1 MLSPSNLK
9 QVTSVSLQELSNVLS
24 LRIPGTELA
33 AVAHDPV
40 GTHPCPSLRMNLE
53 GMENVEVGERASEGL
68 TSCYETSEMYC
79 LRAEYK
85 DRLAA
90 LRSSRGKKSLVCP
103 QVASLTEFCLAQL
116 QSRQHRAGMTGSG
129 CDLTHGQG
137 EQAGGTDKN
146 VMGTTISGSRAG
158 CGAEESH
165 CPSIVKPQE
174 NQSGPREE

>member
-1 MLSPSNLK
+1 MLSPSDLK
-9 QVTSVSLQELSNVLS
+9 QVTSVSLQGLSNVLS

-129 CDLTHGQG
+129 CDLTHG
-137 EQAGGTDKN
+137 
-146 VMGTTISGSRAG
+146 
-158 CGAEESH
+158 
-165 CPSIVKPQE
+165 
-174 NQSGPREE
+174 